1 MAVLDIANMMEI
13 PNDPGDAAVIIASP
27 RHASWLTDTEFMT
40 GLTQVLLRKRLN
52 AQERSSPASSSSPF
66 HTLTAVVDGL
76 HPKVGS
82 QEMQEGVSVQ
92 FGSLHRLLPELW
104 DEAPIEETP
113 GIQKRPLV
121 GPDLESAHVSVVLS
135 KPTEFRRGHTVTLPL
150 ANTLFH
156 NGQRT
161 TLMASEW
168 LVGSKDQSVT
178 LSRMIPKRTQKI
190 DLSMSNMLPVQDAR
204 EFRML
209 CPLVPITH
217 PRKIVEGLGN
227 ILAKV
232 DVEGELAP
240 ASKELQVNIPLL
252 LQARQS
258 WSEYDPKSARVG
270 VWALIIPEHLFVQH
284 DASQQSSVNTTHK
297 PLSTFSM
304 RMQMGRLDGTD
315 KLAFE
320 MDTVPERRAWK
331 QQGIMGDMLFQG
343 GRLHQIRT
351 LLEFVRENNY

>member
-1 MAVLDIANMMEI
+1 MEM
-13 PNDPGDAAVIIASP
+13 PNNTGDAAVILASP

-40 GLTQVLLRKRLN
+40 GLTRVLLRKQLN
-52 AQERSSPASSSSPF
+52 AQERSSPASLSRTF

-76 HPKVGS
+76 HPKAGS
-82 QEMQEGVSVQ
+82 QEMQEGLSVQ
-92 FGSLHRLLPELW
+92 FGSQHRLLPDLW
-104 DEAPIEETP
+104 DEAPIETP
-113 GIQKRPLV
+113 EIQKRPLV
-121 GPDLESAHVSVVLS
+121 GPDLESAHVSVILS
-135 KPTEFRRGHTVTLPL
+135 QPTELRRGHTVTLPL

-168 LVGSKDQSVT
+168 LVGSKDQCVT
-178 LSRMIPKRTQKI
+178 LSRMIAKRTQKI
-190 DLSMSNMLPVQDAR
+190 DLSKSNMLPRHDAR

-232 DVEGELAP
+232 DIEGELAP

-258 WSEYDPKSARVG
+258 WSEYDSKSARVG
-270 VWALIIPEHLFVQH
+270 VWALIIPEHLLVQH
-284 DASQQSSVNTTHK
+284 DASQQSSVNTTLN
-297 PLSTFSM
+297 PTLNFST
-304 RMQMGRLDGTD
+304 RMQMGRLDGTG

-320 MDTVPERRAWK
+320 MDTVVERRAWK

-351 LLEFVRENNY
+351 LLESVQENDY

>member
-1 MAVLDIANMMEI
+1 MAVLEIANMMEI
-13 PNDPGDAAVIIASP
+13 PNDRGDAAVILASP

-52 AQERSSPASSSSPF
+52 AQEPSGPASSFRAF

-82 QEMQEGVSVQ
+82 QEMQEGLSVQ

-104 DEAPIEETP
+104 DEAPIETP

-135 KPTEFRRGHTVTLPL
+135 KPTELRRGHTVMLPL

-168 LVGSKDQSVT
+168 LVGSKDQPVT
-178 LSRMIPKRTQKI
+178 LSRMIPKRTQRI
-190 DLSMSNMLPVQDAR
+190 DLSMPDMPPHQDDR
-204 EFRML
+204 EFRMV

-232 DVEGELAP
+232 EIEGELAP

-258 WSEYDPKSARVG
+258 WSNYDPKSARVG
-270 VWALIIPEHLFVQH
+270 VWALILPEHLFLQKVAPQKM
-284 DASQQSSVNTTHK
+284 SVNTTGN
-297 PLSTFSM
+297 PFSISSM
-304 RMQMGRLDGTD
+304 RMRMGRLDGTG

-331 QQGIMGDMLFQG
+331 QQGIMGEMLFQG

-351 LLEFVRENNY
+351 LLEFVRENPY